1 LEIST
6 KLEGEK
12 ISLEAPKK
20 QNRKFA
26 IGLIVSI
33 VLASFSA
40 GFIGPLTLN
49 QVDDLQKRLSTVQE
63 QVNSLG
69 MASAAT
75 NQNQT
80 DIRETVD
87 LLQAQISTIRD
98 QISSFQTSSL
108 DSINE
113 VMEDIS
119 DLESQL
125 SKLQEQ
131 INDIE
136 KAITVTSQGITYF
149 LGENVSLSQ
158 LFDKVRKSVVVIQ
171 ALASETDAFGRA
183 VFMSVQGSGFV
194 YNYTGDMIIIT
205 NNHVV
210 DNAIAINVTFSNG
223 NTYAASVQGASPD
236 TDVAVLT
243 TDAPQSEYNPLTI
256 VTSSALK
263 VGDAVVVVGTPYG
276 LAGSMSNGIVS
287 ALNRTI
293 TTDQATMTNII
304 QTTAPLNP
312 GNSGGPLMNYLGEVV
327 GMATAIV
334 EDSQGLGFAIPSD
347 TILQDITAIM
357 SQK

>member
-1 LEIST
+1 MEIST

-49 QVDDLQKRLSTVQE
+49 QVDELQKRLSTVQE

-205 NNHVV
+205 NNHV
-210 DNAIAINVTFSNG
+210 G
-223 NTYAASVQGASPD
+223 
-236 TDVAVLT
+236 
-243 TDAPQSEYNPLTI
+243 
-256 VTSSALK
+256 
-263 VGDAVVVVGTPYG
+263 
-276 LAGSMSNGIVS
+276 
-287 ALNRTI
+287 
-293 TTDQATMTNII
+293 
-304 QTTAPLNP
+304 
-312 GNSGGPLMNYLGEVV
+312 
-327 GMATAIV
+327 
-334 EDSQGLGFAIPSD
+334 
-347 TILQDITAIM
+347 
-357 SQK
+357 